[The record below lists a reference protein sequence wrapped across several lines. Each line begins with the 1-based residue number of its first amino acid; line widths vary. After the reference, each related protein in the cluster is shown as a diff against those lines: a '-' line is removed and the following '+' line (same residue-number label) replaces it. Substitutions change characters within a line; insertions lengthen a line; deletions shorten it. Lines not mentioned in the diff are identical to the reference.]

1 MLKSLQTGEMVQ
13 MNFKMDIPVM
23 EKRHRRDVKR
33 RAEILWDRM
42 QREKND
48 PLASPDKT

>member
-1 MLKSLQTGEMVQ
+1 MMKTLQPGEMVQ
-13 MNFKMDIPVM
+13 MNFKLEVPVM

-42 QREKND
+42 QREKKNN
-48 PLASPDKT
+48 LASSDNP